1 MPSLPC
7 PLGARCTDGVD
18 GMTWESV
25 DVDFD
30 QARKLVT
37 DHVKAAHQASQ
48 VKSVVI
54 EVIDELNKEQPLPEK
69 EQVRNTLW
77 KATPPVSV
85 KCPYCKTQITTEATT
100 VVGIRSKSWI
110 ESWLCTLFCLFVF
123 PPFTLCY
130 CICNLC
136 CIHKFKDIVHKCPHC
151 ERILGTFKHS
161 PWDDALGLFK

>member
-48 VKSVVI
+48 VKSVVM

-69 EQVRNTLW
+69 EQVRRTLYY
-77 KATPPVSV
+77 ATPPEASVSV
-85 KCPYCKTQITTEATT
+85 RCPYCETHITTEATT
-100 VVGIRSKSWI
+100 VVGVRCRSWI
-110 ESWLCTLFCLFVF
+110 ESWWCALIPFCTLCCCLRQFQ
-123 PPFTLCY
+123 
-130 CICNLC
+130 
-136 CIHKFKDIVHKCPHC
+136 
-151 ERILGTFKHS
+151 HS
-161 PWDDALGLFK
+161 PWDEPHKKFRF